1 MNFQHAQRNARF
13 GEPGSPAEE
22 GLVLSYARM
31 LRDASAAGSIRRLL
45 QGKNIGLVCEVPDSA
60 ASTLFRSAATELGAS
75 VAHVKPSLSA
85 SSLAEE
91 VQHTSRMLGRLYDAI
106 EWQTESQALLALV
119 QSTAGIPV
127 YNGLGL
133 PTHPTVA
140 LVARLNSNEP
150 LEQLRRRVLQAVL
163 VMTIV

>member
-1 MNFQHAQRNARF
+1 M
-13 GEPGSPAEE
+13 
-22 GLVLSYARM
+22 
-31 LRDASAAGSIRRLL
+31 
-45 QGKNIGLVCEVPDSA
+45 
-60 ASTLFRSAATELGAS
+60 
-75 VAHVKPSLSA
+75 AHVKPSLSA
-85 SSLAEE
+85 SSSAEE

-106 EWQTESQALLALV
+106 EWQTESQALLTLV
-119 QSTAGIPV
+119 QSTAGVPV

-133 PTHPTVA
+133 PTHPTAA